1 MAVAAAA
8 LLFRRYT
15 FTGQLKLVSVIKSQ
29 PQRSSAPYGT
39 MSPRRTYINNLT
51 PHPSPFE
58 AKRPKTEAKEE
69 TALLSL
75 HKSPLKAEDPSI
87 KVEEETA
94 LISPLKSPY
103 LSLGPQTHPI
113 NFEPC
118 LHGCFT
124 QSNYGEIAHYYR
136 SETDFTP
143 FPFQP
148 SFTPYDTSPASSSC
162 KVLLLQGG
170 RWADEILAR
179 HKQSYWQPCWVVSRT
194 FLPAA
199 PPLPPS
205 SLVSGKTVAWLG

>member
-1 MAVAAAA
+1 MP
-8 LLFRRYT
+8 
-15 FTGQLKLVSVIKSQ
+15 SQ
-29 PQRSSAPYGT
+29 P
-39 MSPRRTYINNLT
+39 TYINNLT

-58 AKRPKTEAKEE
+58 AEGTKTEIKEE
-69 TALLSL
+69 TGLIQPY
-75 HKSPLKAEDPSI
+75 KSPLQAENPSI

-103 LSLGPQTHPI
+103 LPLGPLTHPI

-124 QSNYGEIAHYYR
+124 QSHYGEIAHYCR

-148 SFTPYDTSPASSSC
+148 SFTPYDTSPGPSSC

-170 RWADEILAR
+170 KWADEILAR
-179 HKQSYWQPCWVVSRT
+179 HKQTYWQPCWVVSRT
-194 FLPAA
+194 FLHPA
-199 PPLPPS
+199 PS
-205 SLVSGKTVAWLG
+205 SPIARKPWLG